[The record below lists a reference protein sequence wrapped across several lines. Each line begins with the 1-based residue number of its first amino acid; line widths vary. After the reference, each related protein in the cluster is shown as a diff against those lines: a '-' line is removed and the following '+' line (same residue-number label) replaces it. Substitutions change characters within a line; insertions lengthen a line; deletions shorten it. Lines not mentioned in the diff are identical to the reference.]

1 MREFLPDTA
10 GTHLRSAGGA
20 EGRRG
25 PLAGCNL
32 CRRLAPALAGILFAI
47 SCGLAGGCGVREES
61 YTVLPDSTLHYASKL
76 AEDVDVRI
84 TFAATAGRDGAG
96 TRFFLRDGARVFAFA
111 DVLSPAARGT
121 ERSLPFHLA
130 WVNPN
135 GLAVFTRDGSVD
147 PTDEDPVLRSSFT
160 LDPDRR
166 QPGRYSLQVY
176 LHRELIARKF
186 FEAGDAS
193 DDIQAEITFA
203 GQTPDPQTGAYRD
216 AKDIFT
222 IGEDERVRAYV
233 DLANLSAR
241 GKAELEVTLEWID
254 PDAGTIF
261 RRSSQVDPAEG
272 ETGSLSGS
280 MSLAPGSR
288 ETGQYTLRVWL
299 FGNMP
304 VAERGFTLLQD

>member
-10 GTHLRSAGGA
+10 GIHLRSAGGA
-20 EGRRG
+20 EGRRE
-25 PLAGCNL
+25 PLAGYHP
-32 CRRLAPALAGILFAI
+32 CRRLAPALAGLLFAV

-111 DVLSPAARGT
+111 DVLNPAARGT

-186 FEAGDAS
+186 FEAGEEPE
-193 DDIQAEITFA
+193 DIRAEITLA
-203 GQTPDPQTGAYRD
+203 GQTPDPETGAYMEVRD
-216 AKDIFT
+216 TFT
-222 IGEDERVRAYV
+222 IGEDDRVRAHV
-233 DLANLSAR
+233 DLVNLSAR
-241 GKAELEVTLEWID
+241 GEAELEFTLEWID
-254 PDAGTIF
+254 PDGDTVF
-261 RRSSQVDPAEG
+261 RRSSRVDPAQG

-288 ETGQYTLRVWL
+288 ESGQYTLRVWL
-299 FGNMP
+299 FGNML
-304 VAERGFTLLQD
+304 VAERAFTLLGA